1 MPDRSGI
8 SVNGVQL
15 TASSPIRS
23 LRAACA
29 YLGISTSGGKAK
41 LYDRILSFYDE
52 QQLAFAQE
60 IKANL
65 GPSVPT
71 REQRLIEPP
80 TPAERREHELTHQP
94 YQEWCESCI
103 AARARPD
110 AHKTDVHKVVDKA
123 ITSLSFDLSYTGKEF
138 DPTGKPKLVD
148 VEETWKEKADCSQ
161 WARCSYRCCF
171 LTAPSAEG

>member
-1 MPDRSGI
+1 MILPPAGAQEVALTPDRSGI

-41 LYDRILSFYDE
+41 LYDRILSFLDE
-52 QQLAFAQE
+52 QHLAFAQE

-80 TPAERREHELTHQP
+80 TPAERREHELTLFFCWRLLGLIPGGTPFSQLNKGVKDAMV
-94 YQEWCESCI
+94 ESTGLVE
-103 AARARPD
+103 RQFMT
-110 AHKTDVHKVVDKA
+110 KTCKKA
-123 ITSLSFDLSYTGKEF
+123 IIRKQNSTQRR
-138 DPTGKPKLVD
+138 
-148 VEETWKEKADCSQ
+148 EK
-161 WARCSYRCCF
+161 
-171 LTAPSAEG
+171 